1 MNRIKFLRPGLYT
14 SIQDMKR
21 IGYKKYGIPN
31 SGPMDEYSHILS
43 NWLVDNS
50 YSSETLEINYFG
62 PKLKFNFDTT
72 IGICG
77 ANFDTKINDKRIEI
91 NRSIK
96 VKAGDILDI
105 GVCLNGGRL
114 YLSFSAKMKLKKSF
128 NSYSTYEKINIGGIN
143 GKKISKNDTIN
154 FNKSEESIEKKIPE
168 SFQRKYQEISNI
180 RVIKGVNYNMISKNS
195 LKKLGNEFNV
205 SSESDR
211 MGIRLNGNKLKVSDK
226 KSIESTVVSKGTVQ
240 LPPAGDP
247 IILMSDS
254 QSTGGYPI
262 IGNIARV
269 DISKV
274 SQIKPESKL
283 KFKFITLEESES
295 LINFEK
301 RKFKSQ
307 LGIDLST

>member
-77 ANFDTKINDKRIEI
+77 ANFDAKINDKRIEI

-180 RVIKGVNYNMISKNS
+180 RVIKGVNYSMISKNS

-262 IGNIARV
+262 IGNISRV

>member
-31 SGPMDEYSHILS
+31 SGPMDEYSHILA
-43 NWLVDNS
+43 NWLVDKK

-62 PKLKFNFDTT
+62 PRIKFNFNTT

-77 ANFDTKINDKRIEI
+77 ANFDAKINDKRIQI

-96 VKAGDILDI
+96 VKAGDVLDI
-105 GVCLNGGRL
+105 GVCLNGGRV

-168 SFQRKYQEISNI
+168 SFQRKYQEISSI
-180 RVIKGVNYNMISKNS
+180 RVIKGVNYSMISKNS

-307 LGIDLST
+307 LGIDLSS

>member
-77 ANFDTKINDKRIEI
+77 ANFDVNLNDKRIEI

-96 VKAGDILDI
+96 VKSGDILDI
-105 GVCLNGGRL
+105 GVCLNGGRI

-143 GKKISKNDTIN
+143 GKKISKNDIIN
-154 FNKSEESIEKKIPE
+154 FNKSKECIEKEIPE
-168 SFQRKYQEISNI
+168 SSKFSVLTKSILICINSYSSLRI
-180 RVIKGVNYNMISKNS
+180 ISKGE
-195 LKKLGNEFNV
+195 L
-205 SSESDR
+205 
-211 MGIRLNGNKLKVSDK
+211 
-226 KSIESTVVSKGTVQ
+226 
-240 LPPAGDP
+240 
-247 IILMSDS
+247 
-254 QSTGGYPI
+254 
-262 IGNIARV
+262 IA
-269 DISKV
+269 
-274 SQIKPESKL
+274 
-283 KFKFITLEESES
+283 
-295 LINFEK
+295 
-301 RKFKSQ
+301 
-307 LGIDLST
+307 

>member
-62 PKLKFNFDTT
+62 PRIKFNFNTT

-77 ANFDTKINDKRIEI
+77 ANFDAKINDKRIQL

-96 VKAGDILDI
+96 VKTGDILDI
-105 GVCLNGGRL
+105 GVCLNGGRV

-154 FNKSEESIEKKIPE
+154 FKKSEEIIEKKIPD
-168 SFQRKYQEISNI
+168 SFQRKYQEVSNI
-180 RVIKGVNYNMISKNS
+180 RVIKGVNYNIISKNS
-195 LKKLGNEFNV
+195 LKKLDNEFNV
-205 SSESDR
+205 SSGSDR

-226 KSIESTVVSKGTVQ
+226 KSIESTVVSKGTIQ

-283 KFKFITLEESES
+283 KFTFISLEESES
-295 LINFEK
+295 LIDYEK

-307 LGIDLST
+307 LGIDFST

>member
-1 MNRIKFLRPGLYT
+1 MNTIKFLRPGLYT

-31 SGPMDEYSHILS
+31 SGPMDEYSHILA
-43 NWLVDNS
+43 NWLVDNN

-62 PKLKFNFDTT
+62 PKIKFNFNTT

-77 ANFDTKINDKRIEI
+77 ANFDAKINDKKIEI

-96 VKAGDILDI
+96 VKAGDVLDI
-105 GVCLNGGRL
+105 GICLNGGRV

-180 RVIKGVNYNMISKNS
+180 RVIKGVNYCMISKNS

-307 LGIDLST
+307 LGIDLSS

>member
-77 ANFDTKINDKRIEI
+77 ANFDVNLNDKRIEI

-96 VKAGDILDI
+96 VKSGDILDI
-105 GVCLNGGRL
+105 GVCLNGGRV

-180 RVIKGVNYNMISKNS
+180 RVIKGVNYSMISKNS

-307 LGIDLST
+307 LGIDLSS

>member
-1 MNRIKFLRPGLYT
+1 MNTIKFLRPGLYT

-31 SGPMDEYSHILS
+31 SGPMDEYSHILA
-43 NWLVDNS
+43 NWLVDKK

-62 PKLKFNFDTT
+62 PKIKFNFNTT

-77 ANFDTKINDKRIEI
+77 ANFDAKINDKRIQI

-96 VKAGDILDI
+96 VKAGDVLDI
-105 GVCLNGGRL
+105 GICLNGGRV

-180 RVIKGVNYNMISKNS
+180 RVIKGVNYSMISKNS

-307 LGIDLST
+307 LGIDLSS

>member
-31 SGPMDEYSHILS
+31 SGPMDEYSHILA
-43 NWLVDNS
+43 NWLVDNN

-62 PKLKFNFDTT
+62 PRIKFNFNTT

-77 ANFDTKINDKRIEI
+77 ANFDAKINDKRIQI

-96 VKAGDILDI
+96 VKAGDVLDI
-105 GVCLNGGRL
+105 GICLNGGRV

-180 RVIKGVNYNMISKNS
+180 RVIKGVNYSMISKNS

-307 LGIDLST
+307 LGIDLSS

>member
-77 ANFDTKINDKRIEI
+77 ANFDVNLNDKRIEI

-96 VKAGDILDI
+96 VKSGDILDI
-105 GVCLNGGRL
+105 GVCLNGGRV

-154 FNKSEESIEKKIPE
+154 FNKSKECIEKEIPE
-168 SFQRKYQEISNI
+168 SFQRKYQEISSI
-180 RVIKGVNYNMISKNS
+180 RVIKGVNYDMISKNS

-211 MGIRLNGNKLKVSDK
+211 MGIRLNGNKLKVSTK
-226 KSIESTVVSKGTVQ
+226 NSIESTAVSKGTVQ

-262 IGNIARV
+262 IGNISRV
-269 DISKV
+269 DISKI

-307 LGIDLST
+307 LGIDLSS

>member
-31 SGPMDEYSHILS
+31 SGPMDEYSHILA
-43 NWLVDNS
+43 NWLVDRK

-62 PKLKFNFDTT
+62 PKIKFNFNTT

-77 ANFDTKINDKRIEI
+77 ANFDAKINNKRIQI

-96 VKAGDILDI
+96 VKAGDVLDI
-105 GVCLNGGRL
+105 GICLNGGRV

-154 FNKSEESIEKKIPE
+154 FNKSEESIEKKIHE

-180 RVIKGVNYNMISKNS
+180 RVIKGVNYSMISKNS
-195 LKKLGNEFNV
+195 SEKLSNEFNV

-307 LGIDLST
+307 LGIDLSS

>member
-31 SGPMDEYSHILS
+31 SGPMDEYSHILA
-43 NWLVDNS
+43 NWLVDRK

-62 PKLKFNFDTT
+62 PKIKFNFNTT

-77 ANFDTKINDKRIEI
+77 ANFDAKINNKRIQI

-96 VKAGDILDI
+96 VKAGDVLDI
-105 GVCLNGGRL
+105 GICLNGGRV

-154 FNKSEESIEKKIPE
+154 FNKSEESIEKKIHE

-180 RVIKGVNYNMISKNS
+180 RVIKGVNYSMISKNS
-195 LKKLGNEFNV
+195 SEKLSNEFNV

-226 KSIESTVVSKGTVQ
+226 KSIESTVVSKWTVQ

-307 LGIDLST
+307 LGIDLSS

>member
-31 SGPMDEYSHILS
+31 SGPMDEYSHILA
-43 NWLVDNS
+43 NWLVDKK

-62 PKLKFNFDTT
+62 PRIKFNFNTT

-77 ANFDTKINDKRIEI
+77 ANFDAKINDKRIQI

-96 VKAGDILDI
+96 VKAGDVLDI
-105 GVCLNGGRL
+105 GVCLNGGRV

-180 RVIKGVNYNMISKNS
+180 RVIKGVNYSMISKNS

-307 LGIDLST
+307 LGIDFSS

>member
-1 MNRIKFLRPGLYT
+1 MNTIKFLRPGLYT

-31 SGPMDEYSHILS
+31 SGPMDEYSHILA
-43 NWLVDNS
+43 NWLVDNN

-62 PKLKFNFDTT
+62 PKIKFNFNTT

-77 ANFDTKINDKRIEI
+77 ANFDAKINDKRIQI

-96 VKAGDILDI
+96 VKAGDVLDI
-105 GVCLNGGRL
+105 GICLNGGRV

-180 RVIKGVNYNMISKNS
+180 RVIKGVNYSMISKIS

-307 LGIDLST
+307 LGIDLSS